1 MDPVTMAT
9 VDTITRSGRI
19 ITGTTA
25 DITSRERTI
34 TEVIRIPTTGLSITT
49 DPTGITITGT
59 GIATIAR
66 IDSGKIRETP
76 HTGSARHSLMCGLPA
91 TIPWIGG
98 VHRHAFISNYPYTAN
113 SQPLAV
119 DRTVSR

>member
-19 ITGTTA
+19 ITGATA

-34 TEVIRIPTTGLSITT
+34 TEVIRIPTMGLSITT

-59 GIATIAR
+59 AIATTAT
-66 IDSGKIRETP
+66 IDSRNIAG
-76 HTGSARHSLMCGLPA
+76 HTSHGSGGCRFFHSVPSSSKAYM
-91 TIPWIGG
+91 
-98 VHRHAFISNYPYTAN
+98 TA
-113 SQPLAV
+113 L
-119 DRTVSR
+119 TT